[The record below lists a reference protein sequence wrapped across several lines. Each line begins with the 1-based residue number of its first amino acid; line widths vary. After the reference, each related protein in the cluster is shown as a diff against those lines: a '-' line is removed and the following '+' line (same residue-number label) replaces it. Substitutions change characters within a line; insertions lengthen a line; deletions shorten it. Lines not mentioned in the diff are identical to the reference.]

1 MTSVKP
7 NGLVEFRFYRPDA
20 QDVKVVGSFNG
31 WGAEYLPLKPDAEY
45 DGWWTAQAVIAPGE
59 YSFRYQV
66 NGSQWFTDYA
76 SNGVER
82 NKHGWN
88 SILIVPECRVRMIPV
103 AAASEAEENEALHL
117 PIGDEQL
124 NPVTEAVAA

>member
-88 SILIVPECRVRMIPV
+88 SILIVPERRLMIVPNRVLPETEQDTTVEVV
-103 AAASEAEENEALHL
+103 AA
-117 PIGDEQL
+117 
-124 NPVTEAVAA
+124 